1 MNDRLSRIHASP
13 SVAVKENL
21 DYPVIDTDVHTN
33 DYAPAVEDYVAT
45 YAGVQLVDAL
55 RKAGEERAGRGGI
68 GNGKSWYEQTPVE
81 RQHFRTIRS
90 PWWARVTKN
99 TLDVATYHLPEL
111 LYERQEEQG
120 SDYSVL
126 FPNNVLA
133 PLGVRDPEARGA
145 LQKAL
150 NHYHADLYRKY
161 SDRLTPVAGIALNTP
176 QEGIEQLEYAVKVLG
191 LKAINI
197 AGSVK
202 RPIKALAQRFP
213 LAEYPELRKY
223 ISYEDFYGIDSEH
236 DYDPFWA
243 KVVELGVP
251 VLTHYGS
258 QGWTGRSSISNYM
271 FNHIGHFADGSEAFA
286 KALFFGGV
294 TKRFPQLR
302 VGLLEG
308 GADWGARVY
317 IHLVDRFEKRSL
329 EGLAH
334 YDPAATDRALLT
346 SLFERYGSELTQG
359 RSIEGEDLIRDT
371 LGRRYTRDAR
381 QPSADELEDFGKA
394 GIRSAED
401 IKRQWVDSFF
411 FGSESDD
418 RTVAHA
424 FNDKANPLGVKVNA
438 IYSSDVGHWDV
449 PDLTDALAQ
458 AHGLVDEG
466 VISEADFKAYVFEN
480 PYRLY
485 TEANADFFKGTAVEA
500 RLTKA
505 PLR

>member
-1 MNDRLSRIHASP
+1 MNDRLSRVHASP
-13 SVAVKENL
+13 SVAVKRGL

-33 DYAPAVEDYVAT
+33 DYAPAVEDYIAT
-45 YAGVQLVDAL
+45 HVGPQAVDAL
-55 RKAGEERAGRGGI
+55 RKAGEERLSRAGV
-68 GNGKSWYEQTPVE
+68 GNGKSWYEQTPAE
-81 RQHFRTIRS
+81 RQHYRTIRS

-111 LYERQEEQG
+111 LSERQEEQG

-133 PLGVRDPEARGA
+133 PLGVRDAGQRAA

-161 SDRLTPVAGIALNTP
+161 SDRLTPVAGISLHTP
-176 QEGIEQLEYAVKVLG
+176 EEGIEQLEFAVNTLG

-197 AGSVK
+197 AGSVR
-202 RPIKALAQRFP
+202 RPIPALAEKFP
-213 LAEYPELRKY
+213 LDQHPELRKY
-223 ISYEDFYGIDSEH
+223 ISYEDFYGIDSPY

-243 KVVELGVP
+243 RVVELGVP

-294 TKRFPQLR
+294 TRRFPQLR

-317 IHLVDRFEKRSL
+317 IHLVDRWEKRSL

-334 YDPAATDRALLT
+334 YDPAAIDRELLT
-346 SLFERYGSELTQG
+346 SLFARYGADLTKG

-371 LGRRYTRDAR
+371 LGRGYTREAR
-381 QPSADELEDFGKA
+381 QPRPEELEDFGRA
-394 GIRSAED
+394 GIRGVED
-401 IKRQWVDSFF
+401 IKRQWVDSFY

-424 FNDKANPLGVKVNA
+424 FNDRANPLGVKINA

-449 PDLTDALAQ
+449 PDLTDALAH
-458 AHGLVDEG
+458 ARELVDQG

-485 TEANADFFKGTAVEA
+485 TEANPRFFEGTAVEGKVAAA
-500 RLTKA
+500 RD
-505 PLR
+505 